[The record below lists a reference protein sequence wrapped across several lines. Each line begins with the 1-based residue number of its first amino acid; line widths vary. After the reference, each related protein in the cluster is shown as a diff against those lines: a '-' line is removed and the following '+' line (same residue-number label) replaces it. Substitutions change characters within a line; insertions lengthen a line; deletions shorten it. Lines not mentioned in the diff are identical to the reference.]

1 MDATEALFQ
10 YATEG
15 ILVVNRLGKIVRA
28 NPSAERMFGYPK
40 GELLHLT
47 IEHLIPEAVRAQHKK
62 HREGFNDNPHPRSMG
77 MNMQLSALRKD
88 NITFPVEVSLSP
100 YNTAEGPMVI
110 AFLIDISIRKIAEDQ
125 LKNYNVELEKQVKK
139 RTLILR
145 EAIDQLENTK
155 LELNNALEKER
166 ELNEMKSRFVSMA
179 SHEFRTP
186 LATILS
192 SLSLVTKYGEI
203 NEKEKQS
210 VHINKIKSSV
220 NNLTDILNDVLS
232 VSKLDEGKVSFH
244 LEQFDLFSFIEDC
257 VSDLQPI
264 AKEGQQIQFT
274 KAGTSKIN
282 FDKKL
287 LKHILFNLVSNA
299 IKFSPEEKPIEV
311 KVKVNKKSWS
321 LIVKDHGIGIPKSDQ
336 KHLFER
342 FHRGKNVTNIQGTGL
357 GLNIVARI
365 TELLNGTITYDTKEN
380 AGTIFTLSFPI
391 V

>member
-47 IEHLIPEAVRAQHKK
+47 IEHLIPEAVRAQHQK

>member
-15 ILVVNRLGKIVRA
+15 ILVVNQKGQIVRA

-40 GELLHLT
+40 GALLQLT
-47 IEHLIPEAVRAQHKK
+47 IEDLIPEAIRSQHKK
-62 HREGFNDNPHPRSMG
+62 HREGFNKDPHPRSMG
-77 MNMQLSALRKD
+77 INMQLSALRKD
-88 NITFPVEVSLSP
+88 NLTFPVEVSLSP
-100 YNTAEGPMVI
+100 YKTADGPMVI
-110 AFLIDISIRKIAEDQ
+110 VFLIDISIRKIAEDH
-125 LKNYNVELEKQVKK
+125 LKNYNVELERQVKK

-145 EAIDQLENTK
+145 EAIDQLEKTK

-203 NEKEKQS
+203 NEKEKQRT
-210 VHINKIKSSV
+210 HINKIKVSV

-232 VSKLDEGKVSFH
+232 VSKLDEGKVTFH
-244 LEQFDLFSFIEDC
+244 PEDFLLAEFVSDC

-264 AKEGQQIQFT
+264 AKTGQIIHYKHT
-274 KAGTSKIN
+274 GPASIH

-299 IKFSPEEKPIEV
+299 IKFSPEDQAIDV
-311 KVKVNKKSWS
+311 QTKVLKRSWT
-321 LIVKDHGIGIPKSDQ
+321 LTIKDRGIGIPETDQ

-342 FHRGKNVTNIQGTGL
+342 FHRGRNATNIQGTGL

-365 TELLNGTITYDTKEN
+365 TEMLEGKISYESKEN
-380 AGTIFTLSFPI
+380 AGTIFTLTFPI

>member
-15 ILVVNRLGKIVRA
+15 ILVVNRIGQIVRA
-28 NPSAERMFGYPK
+28 NPSAERMFGYAK

-47 IEHLIPEAVRAQHKK
+47 IEHLIPEAIRSQHQK

-125 LKNYNVELEKQVKK
+125 LKNYNVELERQVKK

-145 EAIDQLENTK
+145 EAIDQLEKTK

-244 LEQFDLFSFIEDC
+244 PEFFDLFVFIEEC
-257 VSDLQPI
+257 ISDLQPI
-264 AKEGQQIQFT
+264 AKEGQLIQFDH
-274 KAGTSKIN
+274 AGNNEIN

-299 IKFSPEEKPIEV
+299 IKFSPEGKPIQV
-311 KVKVNKKSWS
+311 KVKVNKKNWTLS
-321 LIVKDHGIGIPKSDQ
+321 VKDHGIGIPKSDQ

-365 TELLNGTITYDTKEN
+365 TEMLEGKISYETKEN
-380 AGTIFTLSFPI
+380 AGTLFTLSFPI

>member
-15 ILVVNRLGKIVRA
+15 ILVVNQKGRIVRA
-28 NPSAERMFGYPK
+28 NPSAERMFGYAK

-47 IEHLIPEAVRAQHKK
+47 IEHLIPEAIRSQHQK
-62 HREGFNDNPHPRSMG
+62 HREGFNENPHPRSMG

-100 YNTAEGPMVI
+100 YKTAEGPMVI

-125 LKNYNVELEKQVKK
+125 LKNYNVELERQVKK

-145 EAIDQLENTK
+145 EAIDQLEKTK

-203 NEKEKQS
+203 NEKEKQN

-232 VSKLDEGKVSFH
+232 VSKLDEGKVSFNP
-244 LEQFDLFSFIEDC
+244 EFFDLFTFIEDC
-257 VSDLQPI
+257 ISDLQPI
-264 AKEGQQIQFT
+264 AKEGQLIQFT
-274 KAGTSKIN
+274 HAGNSEIN

-311 KVKVNKKSWS
+311 KVKVNKKNWTLS
-321 LIVKDHGIGIPKSDQ
+321 VKDHGIGIPKSDQ

-365 TELLNGTITYDTKEN
+365 TEMLQGKISYETKEN
-380 AGTIFTLSFPI
+380 AGTLFTLSFPI

>member
-1 MDATEALFQ
+1 
-10 YATEG
+10 
-15 ILVVNRLGKIVRA
+15 
-28 NPSAERMFGYPK
+28 
-40 GELLHLT
+40 
-47 IEHLIPEAVRAQHKK
+47 
-62 HREGFNDNPHPRSMG
+62 EGFNDNPHPRSMG

-274 KAGTSKIN
+274 KAGTSEIN

-357 GLNIVARI
+357 GLNIVART